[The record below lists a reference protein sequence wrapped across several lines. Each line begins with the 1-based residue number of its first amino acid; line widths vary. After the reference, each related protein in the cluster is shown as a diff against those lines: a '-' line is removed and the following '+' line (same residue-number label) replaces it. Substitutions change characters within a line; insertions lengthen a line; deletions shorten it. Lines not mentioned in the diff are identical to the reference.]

1 MYLRKLPTFLTLI
14 IFCCS
19 LSIPTVDS
27 SLVDQL
33 ESPFTMEELAKAASS
48 MQGGK
53 CSGPDGYPV
62 EFYKKFLNK
71 LGPLLIDM
79 YTESFKPRSL

>member
-1 MYLRKLPTFLTLI
+1 
-14 IFCCS
+14 
-19 LSIPTVDS
+19 
-27 SLVDQL
+27 
-33 ESPFTMEELAKAASS
+33 MEELAKAASS

-79 YTESFKPRSL
+79 YTGSFKPRSL